1 MYKNYLSDRSYKNK
15 RNVKKGDKAL
25 EHKSRARR
33 VKTMEKVDNDLED
46 ATRRHNTKIL
56 HWYVNKLRRNNQ
68 PELVPVKD
76 RNEATNIN
84 KERVKE
90 R

>member
-33 VKTMEKVDNDLED
+33 VKIMEKVDNDLED

-56 HWYVNKLRRNNQ
+56 HWYVNKLRRNSQ
-68 PELVPVKD
+68 SELVPVKD
-76 RNEATNIN
+76 RNEATN